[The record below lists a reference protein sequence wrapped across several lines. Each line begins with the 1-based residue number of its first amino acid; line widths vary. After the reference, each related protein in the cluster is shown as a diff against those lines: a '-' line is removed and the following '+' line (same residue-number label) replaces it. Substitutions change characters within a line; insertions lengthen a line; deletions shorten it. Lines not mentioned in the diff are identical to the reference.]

1 MRKFIFVLSMFFGL
15 AFESYAETSV
25 TGQTITINGL
35 AVNKTATEL
44 TFDGDNVILHF
55 SDGTSQS
62 ADMESVSIVF
72 NNSTTGLNQIQT
84 FVFNDIA
91 DGSLDVSGIQ
101 PGQML
106 EVFDV
111 SGRKVLTTKVSVNN
125 THVDISNFRPGV
137 YILRAG
143 NNIIKFTKR

>member
-1 MRKFIFVLSMFFGL
+1 MFFGL
-15 AFESYAETSV
+15 AFESYAETSG

-84 FVFNDIA
+84 FVINDI
-91 DGSLDVSGIQ
+91 VSRTQ
-101 PGQML
+101 
-106 EVFDV
+106 
-111 SGRKVLTTKVSVNN
+111 
-125 THVDISNFRPGV
+125 
-137 YILRAG
+137 
-143 NNIIKFTKR
+143 NIDAWSEI